1 MSNKVATRVSTR
13 SCVRAFMIKELAI
26 LVYSTIIFPPL
37 DYSDIAWSKFDLH
50 RDMDSVNKLDL
61 PGCPG

>member
-1 MSNKVATRVSTR
+1 
-13 SCVRAFMIKELAI
+13 MIKELAI

-37 DYSDIAWSKFDLH
+37 DYSDIARSKFDLH
-50 RDMDSVNKLDL
+50 HDMDSVNKLDL